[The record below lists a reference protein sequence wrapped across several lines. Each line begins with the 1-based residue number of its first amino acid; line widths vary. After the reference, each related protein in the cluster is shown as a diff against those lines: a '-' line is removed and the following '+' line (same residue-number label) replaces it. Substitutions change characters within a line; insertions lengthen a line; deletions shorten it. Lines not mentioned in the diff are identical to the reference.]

1 MSALPLRVLGTGVYL
16 PGEAIPN
23 RDWLARSPGLTTAEA
38 IEDVTGI
45 LSRHAAGPEESV
57 GSMGAE
63 AAKIALARAGVAPG
77 ELARVLLTCSHGG
90 DRRGPATVNTVM
102 DSLGATC
109 GAFDVNNGCHG
120 FLTAL
125 DLGARLVATGESP
138 VLIVASEL
146 VTRTLLNPLDHRTFP
161 LFGDGA
167 AAVVLGPARGQG
179 ALLSSVHRQRGDML
193 QSLFVPS
200 PQDTLRPEGQIH
212 FAASGRLM
220 RTMVEELLPQV
231 IQAALDEA
239 GLTMAEVDWV
249 APHQPNAVWL
259 ERLITRLNLPSDRVP
274 RVVHRTG
281 NVPSALVPLGL
292 DALFTRADG
301 PKPGDRVLMMAI
313 GAGVA
318 YGAAVLRVD

>member
-1 MSALPLRVLGTGVYL
+1 MCVLGTGVYL
-16 PGEAIPN
+16 PGEAISN
-23 RDWLARSPGLTTAEA
+23 RDWLAKSPGLTTAEA

-45 LSRHAAGPEESV
+45 LSRHAAGPEDSV
-57 GSMGAE
+57 GSMATE
-63 AAKIALARAGVAPG
+63 AARVALSRAGLAPAALRRVI
-77 ELARVLLTCSHGG
+77 LACSHGG
-90 DRRGPATVNTVM
+90 DRRGPATVNVVM
-102 DSLGATC
+102 DKLGATC
-109 GAFDVNNGCHG
+109 GAFDISNGCHS

-125 DLGARLVATGESP
+125 DIGARLVATGEGP
-138 VLIVASEL
+138 VLLLAAEL
-146 VTRTLLNPLDHRTFP
+146 LTRDLLNPNDHRTYP

-167 AAVVLGPARGQG
+167 AAVVIGPPRRQG

-193 QSLFVPS
+193 QSLFVPCA
-200 PQDTLRPEGQIH
+200 QDTLSPKGLIH
-212 FAASGRLM
+212 FAASGREM
-220 RTMVEELLPQV
+220 RTMVEELLPEVMQE
-231 IQAALDEA
+231 ALDEA
-239 GLTMAEVDWV
+239 GMTMAEVDWV

-281 NVPSALVPLGL
+281 NVPSALVPMGL
-292 DALFTRADG
+292 HALFTRLNG